1 VYTLR
6 CTQRLLR
13 RLRLELTTR
22 PITSTTKLGD
32 WYANVLFL
40 RHQHLILCTSE
51 RALLSVLVPARGLDM
66 LPVRLRNAAESL
78 FEALELPES
87 SARRELEE
95 MTQLVVAKTVSRSV
109 LRSMNDIVDH
119 CRWHAANRSTLDLR
133 RLEFELAEMPAQTLQ
148 FGLPREQAAALLGAA

>member
-1 VYTLR
+1 MYTLR

-13 RLRLELTTR
+13 RLPLELTTH
-22 PITSTTKLGD
+22 PIASTTKLGD

-51 RALLSVLVPARGLDM
+51 RALLSVLVPAKNLEM

-78 FEALELPES
+78 FKALELPES
-87 SARRELEE
+87 SARQEIEQ
-95 MTQLVVAKTVSRSV
+95 MTQLVAAKTVNRSV
-109 LRSMNDIVDH
+109 LGTMNDIVDH
-119 CRWHAANRSTLDLR
+119 CRWHAINRSTLDLR
-133 RLEFELAEMPAQTLQ
+133 RLELELAGMPAQTLE

>member
-1 VYTLR
+1 
-6 CTQRLLR
+6 
-13 RLRLELTTR
+13 
-22 PITSTTKLGD
+22 
-32 WYANVLFL
+32 
-40 RHQHLILCTSE
+40 
-51 RALLSVLVPARGLDM
+51 M

-109 LRSMNDIVDH
+109 LGSMNDIVDH

-133 RLEFELAEMPAQTLQ
+133 RLELELAEMPAQTLQ